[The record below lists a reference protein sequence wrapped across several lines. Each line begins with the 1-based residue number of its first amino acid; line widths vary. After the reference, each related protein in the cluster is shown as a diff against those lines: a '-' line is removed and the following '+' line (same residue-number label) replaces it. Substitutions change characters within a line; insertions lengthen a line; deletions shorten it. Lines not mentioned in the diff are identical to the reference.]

1 MILLPAVDLY
11 EGKAV
16 RLFQGD
22 YARMTVYENDPLNA
36 ALRFRDA
43 GAEWIHLVD
52 LEGARDGTT
61 PNFQTVCR
69 LKEESGLKAEI
80 GGGIRRME
88 TVGKYLSAG
97 LDRVILGTAALEDEV
112 FLREALS
119 RYGERIAVG
128 VDILDGE
135 VAVRGWREKSGTDA
149 FTFCEKLEKMGL
161 ATLISTDISRDGAM
175 RGANRA
181 LYKKLQDMFSMQ
193 IVASGGVSSQAD
205 IRALASLGLY
215 GAIVGKALYTG
226 DIDLKEAIEVTK
238 K

>member
-16 RLFQGD
+16 RLYQGD
-22 YARMTVYENDPLNA
+22 YARMTVYENDPLKA

-61 PNFQTVCR
+61 PNLDTVLR
-69 LKEESGLKAEI
+69 IKEESGLLAEI

-88 TVGKYLSAG
+88 TVERYLEAG
-97 LDRVILGTAALEDEV
+97 LDRVILGTAALEDEG
-112 FLREALS
+112 FLREVLS
-119 RYGERIAVG
+119 RYGGRIAVG

-149 FTFCEKLEKMGL
+149 FSFCRKLEDMGL
-161 ATLISTDISRDGAM
+161 ETLISTDISRDGAM

-181 LYKKLQDMFSMQ
+181 LYKKLRDEFAMK
-193 IVASGGVSSQAD
+193 IVASGGVSSLD
-205 IRALASLGLY
+205 DVRALASLGLY
-215 GAIVGKALYTG
+215 GTIVGKALYTG
-226 DIDLKEAIEVTK
+226 DIDLKEAIEVVK
-238 K
+238 

>member
-16 RLFQGD
+16 RLYQGD
-22 YARMTVYENDPLNA
+22 YARMTVYENDPLKV
-36 ALRFRDA
+36 ALRFREA

-61 PNFQTVCR
+61 PNLDTVLR
-69 LKEESGLKAEI
+69 IKKESGLLAEI

-88 TVGKYLSAG
+88 TVERYLAAG
-97 LDRVILGTAALEDEV
+97 LDRVILGTAALEDED
-112 FLREALS
+112 FLREVLS
-119 RYGERIAVG
+119 RYGGRIAVG

-149 FTFCEKLEKMGL
+149 FSFCEKLEDMGL
-161 ATLISTDISRDGAM
+161 ETLISTYISRDGAM

-181 LYKKLQDMFSMQ
+181 LYKLLQERFSMK
-193 IVASGGVSSQAD
+193 IVASGGVSSLD
-205 IRALASLGLY
+205 DVRALAALGLY

-226 DIDLKEAIEVTK
+226 DIGLKEAIEVVK
-238 K
+238 

>member
-11 EGKAV
+11 EGNAV
-16 RLFQGD
+16 RLYQGD
-22 YARMTVYENDPLNA
+22 YARMTVDENDPLKV
-36 ALRFRDA
+36 ALRFREA

-61 PNFQTVCR
+61 PNLDTVLR
-69 LKEESGLKAEI
+69 IKKESGLLTEI

-88 TVGKYLSAG
+88 TVERYLAAG
-97 LDRVILGTAALEDEV
+97 LDRVILGTAALEDED

-119 RYGERIAVG
+119 RYGGRIAVG

-135 VAVRGWREKSGTDA
+135 VTVRGWREKSGTDA
-149 FTFCEKLEKMGL
+149 FSFCEKLEDMGL
-161 ATLISTDISRDGAM
+161 ETLISTDISRDGAM

-181 LYKKLQDMFSMQ
+181 LYKQLQERFSMK
-193 IVASGGVSSQAD
+193 IVASGGVSSLD
-205 IRALASLGLY
+205 DVRALAALGLY

-226 DIDLKEAIEVTK
+226 DIGLKEAIEVVK
-238 K
+238 

>member
-16 RLFQGD
+16 RLYQGD
-22 YARMTVYENDPLNA
+22 YARMTVYENDPLKV
-36 ALRFRDA
+36 ALRFREA

-61 PNFQTVCR
+61 PNLDTVLR
-69 LKEESGLKAEI
+69 IKKESGLLAEI

-88 TVGKYLSAG
+88 TVERYLEAG
-97 LDRVILGTAALEDEV
+97 LDRVILGTAALEDED

-119 RYGERIAVG
+119 RYGGRIAVG

-149 FTFCEKLEKMGL
+149 FSFCEKLEDMGL
-161 ATLISTDISRDGAM
+161 ETLISTDISRDGAM

-181 LYKKLQDMFSMQ
+181 LYKQLQERFSMK
-193 IVASGGVSSQAD
+193 IVASGGVSSLD
-205 IRALASLGLY
+205 DVRALAALGLY

-226 DIDLKEAIEVTK
+226 DIGLKEAIEVVK
-238 K
+238 

>member
-16 RLFQGD
+16 RLYQGD
-22 YARMTVYENDPLNA
+22 YARMTVYENDPLKA

-61 PNFQTVCR
+61 PNLDTVLR
-69 LKEESGLKAEI
+69 IKEESGLLAEI

-88 TVGKYLSAG
+88 TVERYLAAG
-97 LDRVILGTAALEDEV
+97 LDRVILGTAALEDED

-119 RYGERIAVG
+119 RYGGRIAVG

-149 FTFCEKLEKMGL
+149 FSFCEKLEDMGL
-161 ATLISTDISRDGAM
+161 ETLISTDISRDGAM

-181 LYKKLQDMFSMQ
+181 LYKQLQERFSMK
-193 IVASGGVSSQAD
+193 IVASGGVSSLD
-205 IRALASLGLY
+205 DVRALAALGLY

-226 DIDLKEAIEVTK
+226 DIGLKEAIEVVK
-238 K
+238 

>member
-16 RLFQGD
+16 RLYQGD
-22 YARMTVYENDPLNA
+22 YARMTVYENDPLKV
-36 ALRFRDA
+36 ALRFREA

-61 PNFQTVCR
+61 PNLDTVLR
-69 LKEESGLKAEI
+69 IKKESGLLAEI

-88 TVGKYLSAG
+88 TVERYLTAG
-97 LDRVILGTAALEDEV
+97 LDRVILGTAALEDED

-119 RYGERIAVG
+119 RYGGRIAVG

-149 FTFCEKLEKMGL
+149 FSFCEKLEDMGL
-161 ATLISTDISRDGAM
+161 ETLISTDISRDGAM

-181 LYKKLQDMFSMQ
+181 LYRQLQERFSMK
-193 IVASGGVSSQAD
+193 IVASGGASSLD
-205 IRALASLGLY
+205 DVRALAALGLY

-226 DIDLKEAIEVTK
+226 DIGLKEAIEVVK
-238 K
+238 

>member
-16 RLFQGD
+16 RLYQGD
-22 YARMTVYENDPLNA
+22 YARMTVYENDLLKV
-36 ALRFRDA
+36 ALRFREA

-61 PNFQTVCR
+61 PNLDTVLR
-69 LKEESGLKAEI
+69 IKKESGLLAEI

-88 TVGKYLSAG
+88 TVERYLAAG
-97 LDRVILGTAALEDEV
+97 LDRVILGTAALEDED

-119 RYGERIAVG
+119 RYGGRIAVG

-149 FTFCEKLEKMGL
+149 FSFCEKLEDMGL
-161 ATLISTDISRDGAM
+161 ETLISTDISRDGAM

-181 LYKKLQDMFSMQ
+181 LYKLLQERFSMK
-193 IVASGGVSSQAD
+193 IVASGGVSSLD
-205 IRALASLGLY
+205 DVRALAALGLY

-226 DIDLKEAIEVTK
+226 DIGLKEAIEVVK
-238 K
+238 

>member
-16 RLFQGD
+16 RLYQGD
-22 YARMTVYENDPLNA
+22 YARMTVYENDPLKV
-36 ALRFRDA
+36 ALRFREA

-61 PNFQTVCR
+61 PNLDTVLR
-69 LKEESGLKAEI
+69 IKKESGLLAEI

-88 TVGKYLSAG
+88 TVERYLAAG
-97 LDRVILGTAALEDEV
+97 LDRVILGTAALEDED

-119 RYGERIAVG
+119 RYGGRIAVG

-149 FTFCEKLEKMGL
+149 FSFCEKLEDMGL
-161 ATLISTDISRDGAM
+161 ETLISTDISRDGAM

-181 LYKKLQDMFSMQ
+181 LYKQLQERFSMK
-193 IVASGGVSSQAD
+193 IVASGGVSSLD
-205 IRALASLGLY
+205 DVRALAALGLY

-226 DIDLKEAIEVTK
+226 DIGLKEAIEVVK
-238 K
+238 

>member
-16 RLFQGD
+16 RLYQGD
-22 YARMTVYENDPLNA
+22 YARMTVYENDPLKA

-61 PNFQTVCR
+61 PNLDTVLR
-69 LKEESGLKAEI
+69 IKEESGLLAEI

-88 TVGKYLSAG
+88 TVERYLEAG
-97 LDRVILGTAALEDEV
+97 LDRVILGTAALEDEG
-112 FLREALS
+112 FLREVLS
-119 RYGERIAVG
+119 RYGGRIAVG

-149 FTFCEKLEKMGL
+149 FSFCRKLEDMGL
-161 ATLISTDISRDGAM
+161 ETLISTDISRDGAM

-181 LYKKLQDMFSMQ
+181 LYKKLRDEFTMK
-193 IVASGGVSSQAD
+193 IVASGGVSSLD
-205 IRALASLGLY
+205 DVRALASLGLY
-215 GAIVGKALYTG
+215 GTIVGKALYTG
-226 DIDLKEAIEVTK
+226 DIDLKEAIEVVK
-238 K
+238 

>member
-16 RLFQGD
+16 RLYQGD
-22 YARMTVYENDPLNA
+22 YARMTVYENDPLKA
-36 ALRFRDA
+36 ALRFREA

-61 PNFQTVCR
+61 PNLDTVLR
-69 LKEESGLKAEI
+69 IKKESGLLAEI

-88 TVGKYLSAG
+88 TVERYLAAG
-97 LDRVILGTAALEDEV
+97 LDRVILGTAALEDED

-119 RYGERIAVG
+119 RYGGRIAVG

-149 FTFCEKLEKMGL
+149 FSFCEKLEDIGL
-161 ATLISTDISRDGAM
+161 ETLISTDISRDGAM

-181 LYKKLQDMFSMQ
+181 LYKQLQERFSMK
-193 IVASGGVSSQAD
+193 IVASGGVSSLD
-205 IRALASLGLY
+205 DVRALAALGLY

-226 DIDLKEAIEVTK
+226 DIGLKEAIEVVK
-238 K
+238 